1 MFSGGSIVPKITVFM
16 PLWAASLINA
26 LSSGARR
33 IVRVRLLS
41 LSAVLMSSEIVAV
54 TVSLWI
60 LGVTLNLGGVFLAR
74 VACRMCSR
82 VVASW
87 NGSRIGVVPCWSYCE
102 VLMCT
107 GRVWHVR
114 VCTFTGV

>member
-1 MFSGGSIVPKITVFM
+1 MFSGGSIIPNITALM
-16 PLWAASLINA
+16 PLCVTSLMNA

-33 IVRVRLLS
+33 MVRVRLLS
-41 LSAVLMSSEIVAV
+41 LSAVLMSSDIVVV
-54 TVSLWI
+54 TVSLWM

-107 GRVWHVR
+107 GRV
-114 VCTFTGV
+114 